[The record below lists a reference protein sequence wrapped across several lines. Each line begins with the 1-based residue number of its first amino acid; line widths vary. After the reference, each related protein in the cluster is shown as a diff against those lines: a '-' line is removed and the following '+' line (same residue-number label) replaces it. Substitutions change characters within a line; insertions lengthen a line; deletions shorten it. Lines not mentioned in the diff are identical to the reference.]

1 MKNENKTHKLKQ
13 VTILALDNPRCLKF
27 AVKSAK
33 SAKNREDV
41 GYCTDTC
48 LDPLIHIFLFRTSKS
63 GMLLRNQM
71 IRNFNN
77 C

>member
-48 LDPLIHIFLFRTSKS
+48 LDPLIHIFSFSNIQIRNVVK
-63 GMLLRNQM
+63 RNQ
-71 IRNFNN
+71 NDAQF
-77 C
+77 

>member
-48 LDPLIHIFLFRTSKS
+48 LDPLIHIFFLFRTSKS
-63 GMLLRNQM
+63 GMLLRNQ
-71 IRNFNN
+71 NDKQF
-77 C
+77 

>member
-48 LDPLIHIFLFRTSKS
+48 LDPLIHIFFLFEHP
-63 GMLLRNQM
+63 NQECCQETTM
-71 IRNFNN
+71 MRNFNN
-77 C
+77 